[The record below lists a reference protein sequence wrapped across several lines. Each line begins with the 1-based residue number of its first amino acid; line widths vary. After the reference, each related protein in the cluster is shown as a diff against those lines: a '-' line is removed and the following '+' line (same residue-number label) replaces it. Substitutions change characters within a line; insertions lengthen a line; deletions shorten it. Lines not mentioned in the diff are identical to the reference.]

1 MLYQFLQIFH
11 CYRNSKFI
19 LGTDHLAFYSGAAVS
34 FRIRHSGYYPSA
46 ATFQQKTRLV
56 GGGSE
61 SRKILCIIYSQ
72 TSVPMAND
80 DRCHSGFVFSVLYFV
95 SLVNIFLY
103 QILYLIIIY
112 IILTQELCFVN
123 IFFWK
128 KLRWV
133 FDQSL
138 GGLKFRCT
146 LSHAKNPPKSFRYI
160 PLNSYNI
167 LTLLQN

>member
-1 MLYQFLQIFH
+1 MSRSGSPDLPAMICFQKQKIISTYESIPIFIDMLYQFLQIFH

-19 LGTDHLAFYSGAAVS
+19 LGAAHLAFYSGAAVS
-34 FRIRHSGYYPSA
+34 FRIGHFRYYPSA

-103 QILYLIIIY
+103 QILYLIIVY
-112 IILTQELCFVN
+112 I
-123 IFFWK
+123 
-128 KLRWV
+128 
-133 FDQSL
+133 
-138 GGLKFRCT
+138 
-146 LSHAKNPPKSFRYI
+146 SF
-160 PLNSYNI
+160 
-167 LTLLQN
+167 